1 MRSINLTPRDIVA
14 LALFPLFFTCVP
26 AFDNL
31 MDSVTTSKQLYFY
44 AACTIL
50 LLVLAIILIFRRKPI
65 DFVFNRLDVAIVAF
79 WLWAMIR
86 AAFTDYISWNDDGII
101 TLGLLLFV
109 YFIVKN
115 IVTSEQRNG
124 GTKVFSILAIGFM
137 AGGLIESVYGAL
149 QLYGIDPFPTKNYF
163 KLVGSFGN
171 PDALAGYLSSVMPF
185 ALGMFLL
192 IPQEEQELRFVRQM
206 GMATFFAGLFILPA
220 TMIRGAWLGVAVGSL
235 VVLSVR
241 FDLLKKTKAIFS
253 RTFSR
258 VLIAMGL
265 IVCIIAIGYGLYNLK
280 PDSANGRLLIWKI
293 TGAMIK
299 DHPLWGI
306 GFDRFAVE
314 YGNYQAA
321 YFASGIG
328 TPTEEYLAGNV
339 HHAHN
344 EFLQLFAELGFVGLV
359 LFLIVIAF
367 SVLPRLQV
375 DKGLVSFLLTS
386 HKSVLHSSQ
395 AAIVSLCVVSVFSF
409 PLHIMPTVI
418 TFFIL
423 IAFGSGA
430 LPIPEGRVSHSVSAR
445 SGILL
450 ALGLALIAVI
460 SGIHL
465 TKQYKGYADW
475 ETALRKTEV
484 MDLVGAKRGYKTLY
498 SEFQHNG
505 KFLFMYGAVL
515 ALLGEEEKAA
525 SLLERSK
532 RLYSDPNIWV
542 TLGDCYKRIGQFAK
556 SEQQY
561 SFASDLIPN
570 KIYSKY
576 LLAKLYD
583 LQGKRSQA
591 SLVADAI
598 LATKEKTRSSATEKI
613 REEMLQLKKTTRPFI
628 RSKENPNDSQ
638 PLLKQVR

>member
-1 MRSINLTPRDIVA
+1 
-14 LALFPLFFTCVP
+14 
-26 AFDNL
+26 

-163 KLVGSFGN
+163 RLVGSFGN

-409 PLHIMPTVI
+409 PFHILPAAANLFVLVALTSGTLSINSNHLLLSLSMFRTRVATV
-418 TFFIL
+418 TFIISSIALSIL
-423 IAFGSGA
+423 VVD
-430 LPIPEGRVSHSVSAR
+430 E
-445 SGILL
+445 
-450 ALGLALIAVI
+450 
-460 SGIHL
+460 
-465 TKQYKGYADW
+465 
-475 ETALRKTEV
+475 
-484 MDLVGAKRGYKTLY
+484 YKTYALWKNALQKTQKMDFQASASEYWNLY
-498 SEFQHNG
+498 PKLAKNG
-505 KFLFMYGAVL
+505 KFLFMYGSVL
-515 ALLGEEEKAA
+515 YMVGKDSTSSLVLLKESVKRYTDPNAWVNMGRAYERVGLFDEADECYAKA
-525 SLLERSK
+525 SLIL
-532 RLYSDPNIWV
+532 PNAF
-542 TLGDCYKRIGQFAK
+542 YPA
-556 SEQQY
+556 
-561 SFASDLIPN
+561 
-570 KIYSKY
+570 Y
-576 LLAKLYD
+576 LRAKLCTK
-583 LQGKRSQA
+583 QGRKD
-591 SLVADAI
+591 DAI
-598 LATKEKTRSSATEKI
+598 ELANRLVSKKPKYPSKAIVEMKTE
-613 REEMLQLKKTTRPFI
+613 LQK
-628 RSKENPNDSQ
+628 
-638 PLLKQVR
+638 LLKILRN